1 MSEPAGKKNPRFESL
16 APTAEMQSLLDHS
29 DRSIIFLDKDYR
41 ILWFNGRASRD
52 MYSFFKEE
60 LKTGNS
66 YWDYV
71 EQNQNKR
78 FIRNFQTALKGRTI
92 STEQK
97 VSKPGIADNEIWIE
111 GRFSPLTGKSGS
123 IEGII
128 YSYINISDRKRLE
141 LEHQENELVLQA
153 IDNNNS
159 HGFVLVDEDNRIISA
174 NNLAPLLLAT
184 VEDEVDYYSR
194 NIIDSIHPYWR
205 AEFEGGLKV
214 ARTGGTVAIEFDK
227 PAPENGTIEVRF
239 TPVKHRLG
247 NQHLVS
253 IWMFDITDKKLA
265 ELAVTRSEENLRAVF
280 NSSSQ
285 TFYLLDRK
293 LNILAFNQPAADIV
307 KEQYGVDL
315 RTGMNVVEI
324 TPKENLVQFKVETE
338 RAFSGRKVQVEK
350 HFSFSGKEY
359 WFDRHI
365 NPVKNSKG
373 EVDRITLWS
382 LDITDRKK
390 AEKALKENEAKFRK
404 LASLLPVGI
413 YQVDANGNATYI
425 NESLQ
430 LIIGCDMVSIL
441 DGSWTK
447 QIHEDDVA
455 AVKSAWKTV
464 QKKKEAF
471 TMEYRFQN
479 RNGRIVHVLE
489 QAQPLFN
496 HLGEYKGYL
505 GTIIDITEQKQ
516 AQQLLQEKHVAENS
530 LKFRSDFLAS
540 MSHEIRTPLNGIM
553 GLSEILLDSKLS
565 DDQRSKV
572 QNILGASKDLRSIV
586 NDVLNLSELEAGKV
600 ALQKEDFNVSQLIET
615 IAERY
620 EPEARFKKLKLT
632 FDVPT
637 DEIPLHTDR
646 RRLTQVLS
654 NLVRNAIKFTEK
666 GSVSVSVVGESAD
679 KIRIKVTDT
688 GPGIPKKDQKKLFQ
702 DFSQLQH
709 TTAQNLEGTG
719 LGLSISKKL
728 MQLIGG
734 EIGVES
740 TPSVGSTFWIALPVT
755 GKKTEAKKPKAVSA
769 PEPKPVKRSIEGIKV
784 LLVEDNLINQQ
795 AFKIMLQK
803 MGCKVD
809 VLSNGKQAV
818 ENFDKSKYDI
828 VFMDIQMP
836 EMDGLQAT
844 SEIKKRFEDVPP
856 VIGLS
861 GNILQRDDEGNLKSD
876 MDDLLL
882 KPVVANDIE
891 RMIKKWVA

>member
-1 MSEPAGKKNPRFESL
+1 MGESVGNGNPQFESL
-16 APTAEMQSLLDHS
+16 APSAEMKSLLDHS
-29 DRSIIFLDKDYR
+29 DRSIIFIDKEFR
-41 ILWFNGRASRD
+41 ILWFNARASRD

-71 EQNQNKR
+71 DQNQNKR

-97 VSKPGIADNEIWIE
+97 ITKPSSSSEMWIE
-111 GRFSPLTGKSGS
+111 GRFSPMYGKSGD
-123 IEGII
+123 IDGVI

-141 LEHQENELVLQA
+141 LENQENELVLQA
-153 IDNNNS
+153 IDHNNS

-174 NNLAPLLLAT
+174 NMLAAMLLAT
-184 VEDEVDYYSR
+184 VQENLDYYSQ

-205 AEFEGGLKV
+205 EEFEGGLKV
-214 ARTGGTVAIEFDK
+214 ARHGGTVAIEFDK
-227 PAPENGTIEVRF
+227 PAPESSTIEIRF

-247 NQHLVS
+247 NLHLVS
-253 IWMFDITDKKLA
+253 IWMFDITDKKQA
-265 ELAVTRSEENLRAVF
+265 ERAVVRSEENLRAVF

-293 LNILAFNQPAADIV
+293 LNILAFNQPAADLIR
-307 KEQYGVDL
+307 EQYNIEL
-315 RTGMNVVEI
+315 KTGMNVVDI
-324 TPKENLVQFKVETE
+324 TPKENLVQFKVEVE
-338 RAFSGRKVQVEK
+338 RAFSGRRVQVEK
-350 HFSFSGKEY
+350 HFAFGGKEY

-373 EVDRITLWS
+373 EIDRVTLWS
-382 LDITDRKK
+382 IDITDRKK
-390 AEKALKENEAKFRK
+390 AEKALKENESKFRK

-447 QIHEDDVA
+447 QIHTDDVK
-455 AVKSAWKTV
+455 AVKAAWNTV
-464 QKKKEAF
+464 SKRKEAF
-471 TMEYRFQN
+471 SMEYRFRTQM
-479 RNGRIVHVLE
+479 GKTVHVLE
-489 QAQPLFN
+489 QAQPLFS
-496 HLGEYKGYL
+496 HLGEYRGYL

-516 AQQLLQEKHVAENS
+516 AQQLLQEKQVAENS

-553 GLSEILLDSKLS
+553 GLSEILLDTKLT
-565 DDQRSKV
+565 DDQKSKV

-600 ALQKEDFNVSQLIET
+600 ALQKEAFTVAQLIET

-620 EPEARFKKLKLT
+620 EPEAKAKKLKLS
-632 FDVPT
+632 FDIPKE
-637 DEIPLHTDR
+637 EIPLNTDR

-654 NLVRNAIKFTEK
+654 NLVRNAIKFTER
-666 GSVSVSVVGESAD
+666 GSVSVTVIAETAD
-679 KIRIKVTDT
+679 KLRFKVTDT

-728 MQLIGG
+728 MQLLGG

-740 TPSVGSTFWIALPVT
+740 TPSVGSTFWITLPVT
-755 GKKTEAKKPKAVSA
+755 GKLKEVPKSKKL
-769 PEPKPVKRSIEGIKV
+769 PEPKPIKRNVEGIKV

-844 SEIKKRFEDVPP
+844 SEIKKRYEHVPP

-861 GNILQRDDEGNLKSD
+861 GNILQRDEDGNLKSD

>member
-1 MSEPAGKKNPRFESL
+1 MADKITSKKFESL
-16 APTAEMQSLLDHS
+16 APSAEMKSLLEHS
-29 DRSIIFLDKDYR
+29 SRSIIILDADFR
-41 ILWFNGRASRD
+41 ILWFNGKASRE
-52 MYSFFKEE
+52 MYNFFKEE
-60 LKTGNS
+60 LKTGSS

-71 EQNQNKR
+71 ERDGNKR
-78 FIRNFQTALKGRTI
+78 FIRNFQSSLKGRTI
-92 STEQK
+92 SIEQRIKKPENTE
-97 VSKPGIADNEIWIE
+97 GELWID
-111 GRFSPLTGKSGS
+111 GRFSPLCGKTGNITGV
-123 IEGII
+123 I
-128 YSYINISDRKRLE
+128 YSYENISDKKRTE
-141 LEHQENELVLQA
+141 QKLVDQANVMQA
-153 IDNNNS
+153 IDHNS
-159 HGFVLVDEDNRIISA
+159 SQGFILIDNDNRIISC
-174 NNLAPLLLAT
+174 NLLAPALLAT
-184 VEDEVDYYSR
+184 DTEA
-194 NIIDSIHPYWR
+194 DSLGKNVIECLHPYWKNQ
-205 AEFEGGLKV
+205 FEAGLKV
-214 ARTGGTVAIEFDK
+214 ARGGGTVSIEFDK
-227 PAPENGTIEVRF
+227 PAPEVQTVEIRF
-239 TPVKHRLG
+239 TPVKDRLG
-247 NQHLVS
+247 KQQMVS
-253 IWMFDITDKKLA
+253 IWAYDITDKVEAERKL
-265 ELAVTRSEENLRAVF
+265 RKSEANLKAVF

-293 LNILAFNQPAADIV
+293 LNILAYNQAAAELV
-307 KEQYGVDL
+307 KEQYGMEL
-315 RTGMNVVEI
+315 KEGMNVLDI
-324 TPKENLVQFKVETE
+324 TAKENLVQFRVETE
-338 RAFSGRKVQVEK
+338 RAFSGRKVHVEK
-350 HFSFSGKEY
+350 RFTRGEKEY

-365 NPVKNSKG
+365 NPVFNGKG

-382 LDITDRKK
+382 IDITERKI
-390 AEKALKENEAKFRK
+390 AEKALKENESKFRK

-413 YQVDANGNATYI
+413 YQVDVNGNSTYI

-430 LIIGCDMVSIL
+430 LILGSNMISIL
-441 DGSWTK
+441 DGSWSK
-447 QIHEDDVA
+447 NIHKEDYGK
-455 AVKSAWKTV
+455 VKDIWNRIS
-464 QKKKEAF
+464 KEKDPF
-471 TMEYRFQN
+471 SIEYRYE
-479 RNGRIVHVLE
+479 RMPGVEVHLME

-496 HLGEYKGYL
+496 HLGEYRGYL
-505 GTIIDITEQKQ
+505 GTVIDITEQKR

-553 GLSEILLDSKLS
+553 GLSELLLDTKLS
-565 DDQRSKV
+565 DTQKSKV
-572 QNILGASKDLRSIV
+572 YNILDASKDLRSIV

-600 ALQKEDFNVSQLIET
+600 VLQKEIFNVADLIET
-615 IAERY
+615 IAERF
-620 EPEARFKKLKLT
+620 EPEATAKALSLN
-632 FDVPT
+632 FDISTT
-637 DEIPLHTDR
+637 DIQLNTDR
-646 RRLTQVLS
+646 RRVTQVLS
-654 NLVRNAIKFTEK
+654 NLVRNAIKFTQK
-666 GSVSVSVVGESAD
+666 GSVTVSVAKNAD
-679 KIRIKVTDT
+679 GKLIVRVADT

-728 MQLIGG
+728 ISLIGG

-740 TPSVGSTFWIALPVT
+740 KVAEGSTFWFTIPISEVT
-755 GKKTEAKKPKAVSA
+755 AGIKTESPKKEARKT
-769 PEPKPVKRSIEGIKV
+769 KIDGTKV

-861 GNILQRDDEGNLKSD
+861 GNILQRDEEGNLKSD